1 MSKTK
6 TSNLILIKVVLWGAV
21 FFSAQAL
28 VYHIRWFIPFLKDKI
43 TYVVPDGKMPFLWF
57 VVQIFDNIIFLLV
70 AILLIRLFSKY
81 RKTGFFDKGSLKV
94 FNGVIVSCIVLAL
107 LGAIQTTVNNFY
119 EVHFNDWTSIE
130 GVTHRLYRAFT
141 RLLILREP
149 QTMYFLLAIILWAVK
164 QFVTKALIIK
174 NENEAF
180 V

>member
-1 MSKTK
+1 MNKTQ
-6 TSNLILIKVVLWGAV
+6 TSNLILIKVVLWGAI

-43 TYVVPDGKMPFLWF
+43 AYVVPDGKMPFLWF
-57 VVQIFDNIIFLLV
+57 VVQICDNIIFLLV

-94 FNGVIVSCIVLAL
+94 FNGVIVSCVALAL
-107 LGAIQTTVNNFY
+107 LGAIQTICNNFY
-119 EVHFNDWTSIE
+119 EVHFNQWTSVE
-130 GVTHRLYRAFT
+130 SVSNLLFRSFT
-141 RLLILREP
+141 RLLIFREP
-149 QTMYFLLAIILWAVK
+149 QTMYFLLAIILWTVK